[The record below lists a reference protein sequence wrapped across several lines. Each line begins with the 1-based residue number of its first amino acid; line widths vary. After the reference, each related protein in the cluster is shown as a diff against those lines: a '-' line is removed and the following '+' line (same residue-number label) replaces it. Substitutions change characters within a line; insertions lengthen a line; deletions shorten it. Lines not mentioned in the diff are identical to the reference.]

1 MTPEELRSE
10 VSRGILRTAY
20 LLVGEEALLRDDA
33 LATIR
38 EAVLG
43 EGPAEFNFDSMDGS
57 STAPGA
63 LLDAVHTL
71 PVMAPR
77 RLVVLREPEGRRGA
91 SAGLADVLGDVV
103 ADLDSESGVVLAV
116 IAARVDRRVRW
127 TRAFAKGDPGN
138 PVTVTCDPP
147 RGARAL
153 TAFVREEAERQGV
166 CLEPGAADL
175 LGERVGPQLLMLRQ
189 EIAKL
194 SLLAGPGE
202 SVTRAHV
209 NSGASDI
216 AEEPIWDLT
225 DAIGAGKAA
234 DALSVLVRLL
244 RAGAPPPLVLG
255 ALVSHF
261 RRLLRVSAGGSV
273 PAPPFVARKLKSQAE
288 RYSRPRLISCLRA
301 IHETDLALKGAAG
314 LKPEMAL
321 ERLVLGLSG

>member
-10 VSRGILRTAY
+10 LSRGILRPAY
-20 LLVGEEALLRDDA
+20 LLVGEEALQRDDA
-33 LATIR
+33 LAALR

-43 EGPAEFNFDSMDGS
+43 AGPNEFNFDPMEGD
-57 STAPGA
+57 STTPGA
-63 LLDAVHTL
+63 LLDAVRTL
-71 PVMAPR
+71 PVMARR
-77 RLVVLREPEGRRGA
+77 RLIVLREPEGRRGA
-91 SAGLADVLGDVV
+91 SRGLTDVLGDVV
-103 ADLDSESGVVLAV
+103 ADLDSESGVVLVVVAGQ
-116 IAARVDRRVRW
+116 VDRRVRW
-127 TRAFAKGDPGN
+127 ARAFAKDDPGN
-138 PVTVTCDPP
+138 PVAVGCDPP

-153 TAFVREEAERQGV
+153 VAFVREEAVRQGV
-166 CLEPGAADL
+166 TLERGAAEL
-175 LGERVGPQLLMLRQ
+175 LSERAGPALLMLRQ

-216 AEEPIWDLT
+216 AEEPIWDLA

-234 DALSVLVRLL
+234 DALSLLARLL
-244 RAGAPPPLVLG
+244 RAGAPPPVVLG

-273 PAPPFVARKLKSQAE
+273 PAPPFVIRKLKSQAE
-288 RYSRPRLISCLRA
+288 RYSRPRLISCLHA